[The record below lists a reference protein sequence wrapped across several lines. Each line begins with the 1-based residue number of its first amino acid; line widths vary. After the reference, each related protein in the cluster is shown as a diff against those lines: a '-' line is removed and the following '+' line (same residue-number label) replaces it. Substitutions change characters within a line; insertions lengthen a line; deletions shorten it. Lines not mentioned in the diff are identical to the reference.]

1 MTEAESASVV
11 HNDRVHITLIVNPF
25 ASSVSRRARVMIQR
39 RIAAEHELEI
49 VETTKRGHAI
59 RLAYGAARVGTDL
72 VVALGGDGTIN
83 EVANG
88 VLGLPTTVAP
98 LPGGSTNVLA
108 RILGF
113 PNDPVGATSVLLD
126 ALARDRVLDAG
137 VGLANGRVFLFHC
150 GAGFDAAVV
159 EQVEH
164 RGPLKRYAG
173 HALFVATTIDTWRRR
188 VDRRHPWFRITSPD
202 TEMPGGAH
210 LVVALNCNPY
220 TFLGDR
226 PLDLA
231 PEADLHTPLSL
242 VALHSLELSAIV
254 RVTTTALAGGNGI
267 ADEGATSHRSDI
279 HKAEIVGYRP
289 FPYQLDGESF
299 GPVDRLSLEYRP
311 SAIRLVVPGQG
322 ARA

>member
-1 MTEAESASVV
+1 MV
-11 HNDRVHITLIVNPF
+11 HNGTVHITLIVNPF
-25 ASSVSRRARVMIQR
+25 ASSVTRRSRVMIQR
-39 RIAAEHELEI
+39 RIAAEHELDI
-49 VETTKRGHAI
+49 IETTKRGHAI
-59 RLAYGAARVGTDL
+59 RLAYGAARAGSDL

-83 EVANG
+83 EAANG
-88 VLGLPTTVAP
+88 VLGLPTAVAP

-113 PNDPVGATSVLLD
+113 PNDPVEATSVLLE
-126 ALARDRVLDAG
+126 ALDSNRLVDAG

-159 EQVEH
+159 ERVEH

-173 HALFVATTIDTWRRR
+173 HALFLAATVDTWLRG

-202 TEMPGGAH
+202 AEIPGGAH
-210 LVVALNCNPY
+210 LAVALNCNPY
-220 TFLGDR
+220 TFLGHR

-231 PEADLHTPLSL
+231 PEAGLHTPLSL
-242 VALHSLELSAIV
+242 VALHSMRLPAV
-254 RVTTTALAGGNGI
+254 VKAAATALGDDCGL
-267 ADEGATSHRSDI
+267 ADTGATSHVTNI

-299 GPVDRLSLEYRP
+299 GPVDRLNLDYRP
-311 SAIRLVVPGQG
+311 KSIRLVVPAQD
-322 ARA
+322 ASA

>member
-1 MTEAESASVV
+1 MV
-11 HNDRVHITLIVNPF
+11 HNGSVRITLIVNPF
-25 ASSVSRRARVMIQR
+25 ASSVTRRSRVMIQR
-39 RIAAEHELEI
+39 RLAADHELEI

-59 RLAYGAARVGTDL
+59 RLAYGAAKDGTDL

-83 EVANG
+83 EAANG
-88 VLGLPTTVAP
+88 VLGLPTAVAP

-113 PNDPVGATSVLLD
+113 PNDPVEATSALLD
-126 ALARDRVLDAG
+126 SVARDRLVDVG
-137 VGLANGRVFLFHC
+137 VGLANDRVFLFHC

-159 EQVEH
+159 ERVEY

-173 HALFVATTIDTWRRR
+173 HALFVTTTIDTWLRR

-202 TEMPGGAH
+202 AEISGGAH
-210 LVVALNCNPY
+210 LAVALNCNPY

-231 PEADLHTPLSL
+231 PEAGLDAPLSL
-242 VALHSLELSAIV
+242 VALHSLDLSVIV
-254 RVTTTALAGGNGI
+254 KAAATALAGGHGI
-267 ADEGATSHRSDI
+267 ANEGASSHVSDI
-279 HKAEIVGYRP
+279 HKAEIIGYRP

-311 SAIRLVVPGQG
+311 RAIRLVVPGQE

>member
-1 MTEAESASVV
+1 MV
-11 HNDRVHITLIVNPF
+11 HNGSVHITLIVNPF
-25 ASSVSRRARVMIQR
+25 ASSVTRRGRVMIQR
-39 RIAAEHELEI
+39 RIAAEHDLEI

-59 RLAYGAARVGTDL
+59 RLAYGAAQAGTDV

-83 EVANG
+83 EAANG
-88 VLGLPTTVAP
+88 VLGLPTAVAP

-113 PNDPVGATSVLLD
+113 PDDPVEASAVLLD
-126 ALARDRVLDAG
+126 ALAGNRLVDAG

-159 EQVEH
+159 ERVEH

-173 HALFVATTIDTWRRR
+173 HALFVATTIDTWLRR
-188 VDRRHPWFRITSPD
+188 VDRAHPWFRISSPD
-202 TEMPGGAH
+202 AEAPGGAH
-210 LVVALNCNPY
+210 LAVALNCNPY

-242 VALHSLELSAIV
+242 VALHSLELSAV
-254 RVTTTALAGGNGI
+254 VKAAVTALAGGHGI
-267 ADEGATSHRSDI
+267 ANSGATSHLTDI
-279 HKAEIVGYRP
+279 HKAEIIGYRP

-299 GPVDRLSLEYRP
+299 GPVDRLGLAYRP
-311 SAIRLVVPGQG
+311 GAIRLVAPGQE